1 MSYHCDE
8 RYDVY
13 DERRTTA
20 RKAHECDACD
30 QVIAPGDIY
39 YRIRWVYDGS
49 ADGVKRCIRCQF
61 IHEHLR
67 ELGDGEMWPA
77 ERLDCGED
85 YEPHW
90 GHKPPEHIAALAF
103 WNRGEPLPQINLC
116 EFWERVQA
124 NYYRTTATYNR
135 KGWALPGRCAR
146 PVHGWEDFTRGNSHP
161 EHVAPCTEAA

>member
-67 ELGDGEMWPA
+67 ELGDGDMWPA
-77 ERLDCGED
+77 EKLDCGED

-90 GHKPPEHIAALAF
+90 GRKPPEHIAALAF
-103 WNRGEPLPQINLC
+103 WSRGESLPAVNLC
-116 EFWERVQA
+116 EAWERVQA

-135 KGWALPGRCAR
+135 GSAR
-146 PVHGWEDFTRGNSHP
+146 RAGSTCCRSVGDWEHAVASNPAHG
-161 EHVAPCTEAA
+161 APCTEAA